1 MSCTNFSAYFNT
13 FYNAQELFRNAE
25 EIRQKSE
32 DDKPPKT
39 ALDNYQ
45 KVIDKSNFILDK
57 YPDVK
62 YRKDALLLI
71 LQSHF
76 HRQEYLETKNIL
88 SKLIDEFGDNSL
100 IE

>member
-45 KVIDKSNFILDK
+45 KVIDKSNYILDQ
-57 YPDVK
+57 YPDV
-62 YRKDALLLI
+62 
-71 LQSHF
+71 
-76 HRQEYLETKNIL
+76 
-88 SKLIDEFGDNSL
+88 
-100 IE
+100 